1 MKALTN
7 FARGLLFVIVI
18 LLMILVVVGLGWGAG
33 VWISGALGVA
43 PTAPVIV
50 CMVVPLVAFGLWLES
65 TDRLDWFR
73 SRD

>member
-1 MKALTN
+1 MRALTN
-7 FARGLLFVIVI
+7 FARGLLGVIVVMA
-18 LLMILVVVGLGWGAG
+18 MILVVVGLGWGAG

-50 CMVVPLVAFGLWLES
+50 CMIVPLVALGLWLES
-65 TDRLDWFR
+65 TNRLDWFR